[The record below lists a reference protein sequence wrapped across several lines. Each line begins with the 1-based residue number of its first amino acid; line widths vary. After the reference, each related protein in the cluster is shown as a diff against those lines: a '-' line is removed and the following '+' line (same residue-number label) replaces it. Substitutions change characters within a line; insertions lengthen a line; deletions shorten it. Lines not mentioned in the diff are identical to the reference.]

1 LGPGA
6 ATLQRFDGSTW
17 HDVDRFRS
25 MHDANAALDLAIG
38 EGEAPGA
45 LRIVEAPRSMGVRV
59 LIVVGAVA
67 GLAIAAGIIWLF
79 VAGT

>member
-1 LGPGA
+1 VARRRP
-6 ATLQRFDGSTW
+6 LQ
-17 HDVDRFRS
+17 VDARCER
-25 MHDANAALDLAIG
+25 ALDLAIG